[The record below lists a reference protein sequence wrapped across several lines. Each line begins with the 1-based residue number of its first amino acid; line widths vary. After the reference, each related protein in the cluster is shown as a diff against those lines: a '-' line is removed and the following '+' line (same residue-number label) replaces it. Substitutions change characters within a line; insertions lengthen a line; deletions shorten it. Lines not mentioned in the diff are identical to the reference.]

1 MSDDAPEP
9 DVLFHVD
16 RGVGVVTLNRPEKIN
31 AVTEG
36 MLGLIERALDEWD
49 DDDAVESLLL
59 RGAGPRGFCAGGDI
73 TAIHRDATADPAR
86 SVAMWRREYRGA
98 LRLASWT
105 RPVVSYLD
113 GIAMGAGVGLGGHVS
128 LRVVTPRSRVGM
140 PETLIGLTPDAGGS
154 FLLSR
159 APGELGTHLALTG
172 TAMTASDALLTG
184 FADVLVEEEGERG
197 GDRVL
202 EALATGGP
210 DAVRALGVEPPPA
223 PLAAH
228 RGWIDDAY
236 QGDDAR
242 RVLARLR
249 ELEHEGVAAAG
260 RAAAELATAS
270 PTSVVLTLAAQRRAR
285 TLPDLES
292 VLGQELGLVTALA
305 DSPDL
310 VEGIRARVVD
320 KDRSPRWSPAALAD
334 VNVDAVLARV
344 DWDTRL

>member
-1 MSDDAPEP
+1 MSADAREPE
-9 DVLFHVD
+9 VMFHVD
-16 RGVGVVTLNRPEKIN
+16 RGVGVVTLNRPGKIN

-36 MLGLIERALDEWD
+36 MLGLVERALDAWQ
-49 DDDAVESLLL
+49 DDDAVEALLL

-98 LRLASWT
+98 LRLARWD

-154 FLLSR
+154 YLLSR

-172 TAMTASDALLTG
+172 VAMTASDALLTG
-184 FADVLVEEEGERG
+184 FADVLVADEGEAG
-197 GDRVL
+197 GDLVL
-202 EALATGGP
+202 DALATGGP
-210 DAVRALGVEPPPA
+210 DAVRALAIEPPPA
-223 PLAAH
+223 PLAAE
-228 RGWIDDAY
+228 RSWIDDAY

-249 ELEHEGVAAAG
+249 ELERDGVAAAG
-260 RAAAELATAS
+260 RAADDLEAAS

-285 TLPDLES
+285 GLPDLEA

-320 KDRSPRWSPAALAD
+320 KDRSPRWSPARLAD
-334 VNVDAVLARV
+334 VDAAAVLARV
-344 DWDTRL
+344 DWETRL

>member
-1 MSDDAPEP
+1 MSDDAREPE
-9 DVLFHVD
+9 VLFRVD
-16 RGVGVVTLNRPEKIN
+16 RGVGVVTLNRPDKIN

-36 MLGLIERALDEWD
+36 MLGMIETALDAWQD
-49 DDDAVESLLL
+49 DDRVESLLL

-73 TAIHRDATADPAR
+73 TAIHRDATADPSR

-98 LRLASWT
+98 LRLARWH

-113 GIAMGAGVGLGGHVS
+113 GIAMGAGVGLGGHVA

-172 TAMTASDALLTG
+172 SAMTASDALLTG
-184 FADVLVEEEGERG
+184 FADVLVEQEGEVG
-197 GDRVL
+197 GDLVL
-202 EALATGGP
+202 DALATGGL
-210 DAVRALGVEPPPA
+210 DAVRALAVEPPPA
-223 PLAAH
+223 PLAAE
-228 RGWIDDAY
+228 RSWIDDACR
-236 QGDDAR
+236 GDDAR
-242 RVLARLR
+242 VVLARLR
-249 ELEHEGVAAAG
+249 ELEQDGVAAAG
-260 RAAAELATAS
+260 GAADDLEAAS

-305 DSPDL
+305 DSRDL

-320 KDRSPRWSPAALAD
+320 KDRAPRWSPAALAD
-334 VNVDAVLARV
+334 VDVDAVLARV

>member
-1 MSDDAPEP
+1 MSDDAREPE
-9 DVLFHVD
+9 VLFHVD
-16 RGVGVVTLNRPEKIN
+16 RGVGVVTLNRPGKIN

-36 MLGLIERALDEWD
+36 MLGMIETALDAWQD
-49 DDDAVESLLL
+49 DDRVESLLL

-73 TAIHRDATADPAR
+73 TAIHRDAVADPSR

-98 LRLASWT
+98 LRLARWD

-154 FLLSR
+154 WRLSR

-172 TAMTASDALLTG
+172 AAMTASDALLTG
-184 FADVLVEEEGERG
+184 FADVLVEEEGEAG
-197 GDRVL
+197 GHLVL
-202 EALATGGP
+202 DALATGGP
-210 DAVRALGVEPPPA
+210 DAVRALAVEPPPA
-223 PLAAH
+223 PLAAE
-228 RGWIDDAY
+228 RSWIDDAY
-236 QGDDAR
+236 RGDDAR
-242 RVLARLR
+242 VVLARLR
-249 ELEHEGVAAAG
+249 ELEHDGAAGAGAAADAVE
-260 RAAAELATAS
+260 AAST
-270 PTSVVLTLAAQRRAR
+270 TSVVLTLAAQRRAR

-292 VLGQELGLVTALA
+292 VLGQELGLVTSLA

-320 KDRSPRWSPAALAD
+320 KDRAPRWSPASLAD
-334 VNVDAVLARV
+334 VDVDAVLARV